1 MLSGGQQRMVAVART
16 LVGNPDLLLLDEPSE
31 GLAPRIVGAFA
42 RPAQAPP
49 CHRHDGPAVRAE
61 PSVANELADRAY
73 VMEKGEIRYTGSI
86 AALAAEPD
94 IRQRYLMV

>member
-1 MLSGGQQRMVAVART
+1 MTVLLSEQNLR
-16 LVGNPDLLLLDEPSE
+16 
-31 GLAPRIVGAFA
+31 F
-42 RPAQAPP
+42 
-49 CHRHDGPAVRAE
+49 
-61 PSVANELADRAY
+61 ANELADRAY